1 MMAKKKRRVSAKQ
14 EEEYEFVPP
23 EFDERE
29 FILEDLY
36 GTKVLLVTF
45 ALALVIGIVSGLLDR
60 AINDYG
66 AYIAAAL
73 IILAAV
79 ALKEFLKLLRFDPDL
94 LEAKSMLG
102 NYAMFIFLSIG
113 IWILMINPPFV

>member
-1 MMAKKKRRVSAKQ
+1 MAKKKRRVSAKQ

-23 EFDERE
+23 EFDEKE

-45 ALALVIGIVSGLLDR
+45 ALAIIVGILAGIMDR
-60 AINDYG
+60 AWEFGVYLG
-66 AYIAAAL
+66 AL
-73 IILAAV
+73 LMILAAV
-79 ALKEFLKLLRFDPDL
+79 ALKEFLKLLRFNPDL

-102 NYAMFIFLSIG
+102 NYAMFIFLSLG
-113 IWILMINPPFV
+113 IWILTINAPFV